1 MAIGP
6 FRVLAVV
13 AAMGVAALSGC
24 GVDQG
29 RTALAITAA
38 TRTADGALVVATEC
52 AQRLEVHV
60 GPDHGGSDLPEITVW
75 GVPEVG
81 RCRPGIAVAVPPGTT
96 KVVDGATSQ
105 VVDLSPPG

>member
-6 FRVLAVV
+6 FRVLAV
-13 AAMGVAALSGC
+13 AMGVAALAGC
-24 GVDQG
+24 GIDQG

-38 TRTADGALVVATEC
+38 TRTADGGLVIAAEC
-52 AQRLEVHV
+52 AKRLEVHV
-60 GPDHGGSDLPEITVW
+60 GPDHGASDLPEVTIW

-81 RCRPGIAVAVPPGTT
+81 RCTPEIAVAVPPGTT